1 MLILTC
7 WHLHSSKSYIFNSTV
22 VEAFVAWEV
31 VEFSRDLELQHVI
44 VEGDALEIVQDLLKE
59 WRCWSRYGQLIDD
72 AKIAVKSARTILW
85 LAMIS
90 KFTFQPDTFLLKSSL
105 FLKEKCYTYFQ
116 VLYFFFLFW
125 CDSKNHHKFT
135 WVYMHMIYQWWFL
148 LCT

>member
-59 WRCWSRYGQLIDD
+59 
-72 AKIAVKSARTILW
+72 
-85 LAMIS
+85 
-90 KFTFQPDTFLLKSSL
+90 
-105 FLKEKCYTYFQ
+105 
-116 VLYFFFLFW
+116 
-125 CDSKNHHKFT
+125 
-135 WVYMHMIYQWWFL
+135 
-148 LCT
+148 